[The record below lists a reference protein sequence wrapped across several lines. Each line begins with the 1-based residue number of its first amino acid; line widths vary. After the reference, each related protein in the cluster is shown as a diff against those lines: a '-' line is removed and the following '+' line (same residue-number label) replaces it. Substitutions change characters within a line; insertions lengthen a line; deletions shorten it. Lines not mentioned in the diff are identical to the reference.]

1 MGQCLP
7 SYASTRVTS
16 TSKAVA
22 VGRADFCAH
31 QPPGYGS
38 RLTTAPDPDA
48 HGGFAGHGRD
58 VDASG
63 SAHRPV
69 KLLKIED
76 DFSQHV
82 NHVLA
87 CRARP

>member
-16 TSKAVA
+16 TSG
-22 VGRADFCAH
+22 GRRRACRLLRPSA
-31 QPPGYGS
+31 PGYGS
-38 RLTTAPDPDA
+38 RLATAPDPDA

-63 SAHRPV
+63 YAHRPV